1 MEKGQP
7 HPFFSWIIRIFFPL
21 LLYKETDNS
30 FALWT
35 NSLTLFLDLES
46 NGTWIVILPVVIAMR
61 VTVMGQKLPQTLKSC
76 WLLLLFH
83 REFQL
88 GTAWGLWSSLGWGL
102 WLSEH
107 SAGVSPSGYH
117 FFWENPKRASILI
130 WFLCTKW
137 TTEKWPVR
145 NLGKQQAFQI
155 RFFPWVSPMP

>member
-21 LLYKETDNS
+21 LLYKEMDNS

-46 NGTWIVILPVVIAMR
+46 NRTWIVILPVVIAMR

-155 RFFPWVSPMP
+155 HFFPWVSPMS